1 MARALKVLTASG
13 RAVRRL
19 VFYGLLPLILLVV
32 LTGQIVLTEVVE
44 LAARSWLSEH
54 GLDDLDFSVESIQ
67 LHGSTITD
75 VSLGDGAL
83 TIERVALAYDPDRLR
98 EGRADRMTISGLR
111 WKTRLIDGA
120 LDLGPLRRILALGG
134 SGASSG
140 SSPPSASPVPEV
152 ELRDAEFTI
161 TSEIGEVVI
170 PASGVVRIS
179 PSGRITGEATI
190 APRTA
195 FASLRAAIEFDRA
208 PTDSTIDLFAEIADG
223 WALGPGVT
231 ALGIGGQVAVHVGAD
246 GSIEADGYLDA
257 AHLNTPIGDLP
268 GSATFAVS
276 DDTVRGTLNL
286 AMTDG
291 AVALAV
297 VADGGLRPRPNLNFA
312 VEFLAPSTAALER
325 RALSLFD
332 LGENSPRLAVSG
344 QLEAASIAAL
354 VEAPGLVGLVA
365 AVSGHGAIEVAISE
379 LSVPRLIRGMNAAGK
394 LDLSLADGS
403 FQLDTEAIS
412 LSAAMLDGQLFG
424 VGPRHLL
431 HPYLVG
437 GGEVRLTPRD
447 APVVI
452 VTVGDDQT
460 LDISVAGDLS
470 LVLGEVLAA
479 RAGADRIHVKMGVE
493 GVSWRGVERGR
504 FTLDKWT
511 ARPFGLAITE
521 ARAAID
527 GTGGRFGGTASVAAS
542 GALQIPG
549 GPRADDVDLSLAT
562 TLSFSGDHLTV
573 KLAKPRLASMG
584 ALVLPGENAVTVAP
598 IALRGGDEQPRALL
612 DARFSDDGSVRWTSA
627 VMLAAIPLEAAIDLG
642 ADGAAAISATLPPLS
657 IVGSG
662 TIGDAERPS
671 YDIAIDGKGG
681 EARLATPLEPL
692 PGLPLDATAE
702 NFSISATIK
711 EGRPSRLSIEVARL
725 AQNVRRPL
733 MPPLAMSFNATVDT
747 DSLAFDTRLCDD
759 SGNLVIDIA
768 GRHDLARGQGQGEIT
783 LYPLIFLENGLQP
796 SRLTPYFA
804 DRIGPTTGRISL
816 AGPVFWSDAG
826 VTSALVLAIEKL
838 DTAIDAVTITGVNA
852 AITLDRLLPPSTLPS
867 QQIAIGG
874 IDLGLPLTDGRV
886 AMRLDRDGQP
896 LIERSEWLWAGGKV
910 ATSYVRGVAG
920 TKNGQGGDRLV
931 LEIDGIALDRL
942 LELTPQGTN
951 IEATGTLFGRIPVV
965 FRDGDFVIV
974 DGWLESSFEGGT
986 IRYSAQELAPGLL
999 AGGAGV
1005 SLLLDALDNF
1015 IYSRLRV
1022 DLSGL
1027 PDGQTEMRFRIRG
1040 KNPDVYGGAEVE
1052 FNMSITGRLEQILRQ
1067 SYQASFEVPERI
1079 ARKLANEAKR
1089 LEGGT
1094 SSDEEQ

>member
-32 LTGQIVLTEVVE
+32 LTWQIVLTEVVE

-223 WALGPGVT
+223 WARGPGVT

-291 AVALAV
+291 ALALAV

-344 QLEAASIAAL
+344 QLEAAS
-354 VEAPGLVGLVA
+354 
-365 AVSGHGAIEVAISE
+365 IEVAISE

-562 TLSFSGDHLTV
+562 TLSFSGDRLTV

-671 YDIAIDGKGG
+671 YGH
-681 EARLATPLEPL
+681 
-692 PGLPLDATAE
+692 
-702 NFSISATIK
+702 
-711 EGRPSRLSIEVARL
+711 
-725 AQNVRRPL
+725 
-733 MPPLAMSFNATVDT
+733 
-747 DSLAFDTRLCDD
+747 
-759 SGNLVIDIA
+759 
-768 GRHDLARGQGQGEIT
+768 RH
-783 LYPLIFLENGLQP
+783 
-796 SRLTPYFA
+796 
-804 DRIGPTTGRISL
+804 
-816 AGPVFWSDAG
+816 
-826 VTSALVLAIEKL
+826 
-838 DTAIDAVTITGVNA
+838 
-852 AITLDRLLPPSTLPS
+852 
-867 QQIAIGG
+867 
-874 IDLGLPLTDGRV
+874 
-886 AMRLDRDGQP
+886 
-896 LIERSEWLWAGGKV
+896 
-910 ATSYVRGVAG
+910 
-920 TKNGQGGDRLV
+920 
-931 LEIDGIALDRL
+931 
-942 LELTPQGTN
+942 
-951 IEATGTLFGRIPVV
+951 
-965 FRDGDFVIV
+965 
-974 DGWLESSFEGGT
+974 
-986 IRYSAQELAPGLL
+986 
-999 AGGAGV
+999 
-1005 SLLLDALDNF
+1005 
-1015 IYSRLRV
+1015 
-1022 DLSGL
+1022 
-1027 PDGQTEMRFRIRG
+1027 
-1040 KNPDVYGGAEVE
+1040 
-1052 FNMSITGRLEQILRQ
+1052 
-1067 SYQASFEVPERI
+1067 
-1079 ARKLANEAKR
+1079 
-1089 LEGGT
+1089 
-1094 SSDEEQ
+1094 

>member
-32 LTGQIVLTEVVE
+32 LTWQIVLTEVVE

-223 WALGPGVT
+223 WARGPGVT

-291 AVALAV
+291 ALALAV

-344 QLEAASIAAL
+344 QLEAAS
-354 VEAPGLVGLVA
+354 
-365 AVSGHGAIEVAISE
+365 IEVAISE

-549 GPRADDVDLSLAT
+549 GPPPRADDVDLSLAT
-562 TLSFSGDHLTV
+562 TLSFSGDRLTV

-671 YDIAIDGKGG
+671 YGH
-681 EARLATPLEPL
+681 
-692 PGLPLDATAE
+692 
-702 NFSISATIK
+702 
-711 EGRPSRLSIEVARL
+711 
-725 AQNVRRPL
+725 
-733 MPPLAMSFNATVDT
+733 
-747 DSLAFDTRLCDD
+747 
-759 SGNLVIDIA
+759 
-768 GRHDLARGQGQGEIT
+768 RH
-783 LYPLIFLENGLQP
+783 
-796 SRLTPYFA
+796 
-804 DRIGPTTGRISL
+804 
-816 AGPVFWSDAG
+816 
-826 VTSALVLAIEKL
+826 
-838 DTAIDAVTITGVNA
+838 
-852 AITLDRLLPPSTLPS
+852 
-867 QQIAIGG
+867 
-874 IDLGLPLTDGRV
+874 
-886 AMRLDRDGQP
+886 
-896 LIERSEWLWAGGKV
+896 
-910 ATSYVRGVAG
+910 
-920 TKNGQGGDRLV
+920 
-931 LEIDGIALDRL
+931 
-942 LELTPQGTN
+942 
-951 IEATGTLFGRIPVV
+951 
-965 FRDGDFVIV
+965 
-974 DGWLESSFEGGT
+974 
-986 IRYSAQELAPGLL
+986 
-999 AGGAGV
+999 
-1005 SLLLDALDNF
+1005 
-1015 IYSRLRV
+1015 
-1022 DLSGL
+1022 
-1027 PDGQTEMRFRIRG
+1027 
-1040 KNPDVYGGAEVE
+1040 
-1052 FNMSITGRLEQILRQ
+1052 
-1067 SYQASFEVPERI
+1067 
-1079 ARKLANEAKR
+1079 
-1089 LEGGT
+1089 
-1094 SSDEEQ
+1094 